1 MNALHCHSYGGM
13 YGPGSLFPAV
23 CSRGIL
29 WPRSLSLA
37 TEVKL
42 NQHADVVL
50 GVPLFAMMDTHVIE
64 GVVAELEP
72 HVYLAGT

>member
-1 MNALHCHSYGGM
+1 MRCIATAAN
-13 YGPGSLFPAV
+13 GPGSSFPLLSALQ
-23 CSRGIL
+23 SYG
-29 WPRSLSLA
+29 RSLSLA